1 MQNLPTWLLVLII
14 AITVVSF
21 GGFFWYLIWG
31 GEEEEDVE
39 ETGVDPLGITAADGG
54 MIDTLATTTE
64 ELKTTARES
73 RMIRMKESFERS
85 LDSREGRAHGSAK
98 DRMTMPW
105 FMLVGADGSGK
116 KTILANNGLDLP
128 WGPPLEVD
136 NKRKDAGKWWLFED
150 AVVLEAPPASPGT
163 TAGTTTLP
171 PGQTVADSSV
181 GWSTLLHMVRRER
194 PDSPLN
200 GIIVTI
206 SCADLLSARNDPERM
221 EEQADRINAFLTKT
235 RNFLG
240 VRLPVHVLV
249 TKCDTLPGFKSFADS
264 LPASRRDDI
273 FGWANPN
280 DPETRF
286 DPTWIDNGF
295 TQLYT
300 QLSDLRDEV
309 LAAPETVRDSV
320 GVFVFD
326 TEFADL
332 QDTLK
337 AFVARILTVG
347 ERRPT
352 LFFRGFYFTGD
363 ARDEADKGEIER
375 TLSEGQQPSSTRIS
389 REIAAEP
396 HTMVFLKSLFSEKIF
411 KEAGLARPMSSWR
424 LSRDRRVVAAQAAAI
439 IIALI
444 GGTGLWMSVNG
455 FRRADRVYQ
464 TGLRTEAEMLTRVLS
479 GVAIDLDEVRR
490 GNGPESALDRRARD
504 AAVLELVAQMRDVPS
519 MGVRSPFIPSSWFS
533 PLPRDIKQS
542 MMAGIQTI
550 VLPVTRQRLEERA
563 SRLLGTSV
571 DGVGTAGGTVALAA
585 AEEFEATDPRALTTY
600 LSDVRTLS
608 RNVERYNSL
617 ADSTSGSVA
626 ELSALLDYLF
636 GEQIAS
642 DSALA
647 TSDFEDA
654 LKRAAGRRIV
664 VPPAIAATVINRAV
678 GMVAPLG
685 DHAARQLSPRA
696 TPAMERAIRPED
708 DLRALSGLS
717 ALVQLV
723 DRKSGIVATIGDS
736 AILGVRLARTVEDS
750 ITAHFARVAK
760 QIVRDA
766 VSPDSSP
773 GRLRIAIERLY
784 SFRMMD
790 PTEDRRIASDI
801 RPNERLRWDVGRL
814 ELALSLPSEFLQAL
828 VTLAEALPAQTH
840 DRMRRAL
847 AVQLRARVL
856 DAAASAQ
863 RFTPLPDS
871 PDWQIEAKSSGAN
884 LDEAA
889 KRIVRLAQSLDT
901 LQARAEGRMLI
912 AAGARQAEH
921 ALAMAQRVFES
932 WTAFTPR
939 ADSVARWQGVLP
951 LSFRALGVTDS
962 TTAAALM
969 YSYGSDVSSLARDVA
984 PAVRYLRSA
993 SAGDSSRVPVLVSRW
1008 ESIGMTSQRF
1018 QRGEA
1023 SSTLG
1028 TLLLFVRDGMG
1039 MSDLATCTARA
1050 SVPDTVRASND
1061 VFVIRRRQF
1070 RAAMVSR
1077 CGTTGAAQAVAS
1089 YERLRTLFQTRLA
1102 GRYPFA
1108 DTVVSRRSATDADPA
1123 AVREFFRQYDAF
1135 RVVDDIALRSHP
1147 VLTQTARAAITFIDQ
1162 LSAVRALV
1170 APFTDSAS
1178 IRGTPAYGL
1187 VASARI
1193 SPDTLPTHLLDL
1205 EVGGRQATIDEAGQ
1219 EHLWRSGDS
1228 VKVILS
1234 PLDTASERTLY
1245 AAGGSWAALRFA
1257 QNQPAGIKVRI
1268 YHPDTKLELIVPR
1281 IIPITAPEILI
1292 PRSR

>member
-1 MQNLPTWLLVLII
+1 MQNSPWLLYVII
-14 AITVVSF
+14 GVAVVSF

-31 GEEEEDVE
+31 GEEEEEAD

-54 MIDTLATTTE
+54 MVDTLATTTE

-85 LDSREGRAHGSAK
+85 LDSREGRAHVSAK

-136 NKRKDAGKWWLFED
+136 SKRKDAGKWWLFED

-163 TAGTTTLP
+163 TPGTTTLP
-171 PGQTVADSSV
+171 PGQTVADSSI
-181 GWSTLLHMVRRER
+181 GWSTLLHMLRRER

-200 GIIVTI
+200 GIVVTI

-221 EEQADRINAFLTKT
+221 EEQADRINAFLAKT

-264 LPASRRDDI
+264 LPRSRRDDI

-280 DPETRF
+280 DPEMRF

-332 QDTLK
+332 QDSLK

-363 ARDEADKGEIER
+363 ARDDSNKSEIER

-389 REIAAEP
+389 RAIAAEP

-411 KEAGLARPMSSWR
+411 KEAGLARPMSRWR

-444 GGTGLWMSVNG
+444 GGSGLWMSVNG
-455 FRRADRVYQ
+455 FRRSDRVYQ
-464 TGLRTEAEMLTRVLS
+464 AGLKTEAEMLTRVLS

-490 GNGPESALDRRARD
+490 GNGPESPVDRRARD

-519 MGVRSPFIPSSWFS
+519 MGVRSPFIPTSWFS

-542 MMAGIQTI
+542 MMAGIQSI

-563 SRLLGTSV
+563 SRLLGTTV

-585 AEEFEATDPRALTTY
+585 ADEFEATDPRTLTTY
-600 LSDVRTLS
+600 LADVRTLS
-608 RNVERYNSL
+608 RNIERYNSL

-626 ELSALLDYLF
+626 ELSALLDFLF

-647 TSDFEDA
+647 TPDFEDA

-664 VPPAIAATVINRAV
+664 VPPAIAATVIHRAV
-678 GMVAPLG
+678 GMVSPLG

-696 TPAMERAIRPED
+696 TAAQERAVKPAD
-708 DLRALSGLS
+708 DLRGLNEL
-717 ALVQLV
+717 AAFVQLL
-723 DRKSGIVATIGDS
+723 DRKSGVVATIGDS

-750 ITAHFARVAK
+750 IGAHFARVAK
-760 QIVRDA
+760 QIVRDS

-773 GRLRIAIERLY
+773 RRLRIAIERLY

-790 PTEDRRIASDI
+790 PTEDRRIVSDI

-814 ELALSLPSEFLQAL
+814 ELALSLPSEFLQSL
-828 VTLAEALPAQTH
+828 VTLAEAFPGQTH

-847 AVQLRARVL
+847 AVQLRARIL

-863 RFTPLPDS
+863 RFTPLPDN
-871 PDWQIEAKSSGAN
+871 PDWQIEVKSSGAN

-901 LQARAEGRMLI
+901 LQARAEGRMLT

-921 ALAMAQRVFES
+921 ALAMAQRVLES

-962 TTAAALM
+962 TTAAAMM
-969 YSYGSDVSSLARDVA
+969 YSYSSDVGTLARDVA

-993 SAGDSSRVPVLVSRW
+993 AAGDSSRVPVLVSRW
-1008 ESIGMTSQRF
+1008 ESIGTASQRF
-1018 QRGEA
+1018 QRSEV
-1023 SSTLG
+1023 STLG
-1028 TLLLFVRDGMG
+1028 TLLNFVRDGMG
-1039 MSDLATCTARA
+1039 MSDLRTC
-1050 SVPDTVRASND
+1050 TVRASERDTTRASND
-1061 VFVIRRRQF
+1061 FFVIRRRQF
-1070 RAAMVSR
+1070 RATMVSR

-1108 DTVVSRRSATDADPA
+1108 DTALSGRNMPDAQPA
-1123 AVREFFRQYDAF
+1123 AVREFFRQYDTF
-1135 RVVDDIALRSHP
+1135 RVVDEISLRSHP

-1178 IRGTPAYGL
+1178 TRSTPVYGL
-1187 VASARI
+1187 IASARI

-1205 EVGGRQATIDEAGQ
+1205 EVGGRQATIDETGQ

-1228 VKVILS
+1228 VRVILS
-1234 PLDTASERTLY
+1234 PLDTAQERTLY

-1257 QNQPAGIKVRI
+1257 QHQPAGIKVRI
-1268 YHPDTKLELIVPR
+1268 YHPDTKLELMVPR
-1281 IIPITAPEILI
+1281 VIPIKAPEILI